1 MEGEKNKLEN
11 LLHNNLMKKRDR
23 VLHDLQEVS
32 VADRRHK
39 LEQYQTELEQED
51 EKLANFKEQTKGS
64 WAVQSGQTKF
74 KSEVVQTLLDYC
86 IFLIKYSRKI
96 EKVQYVKCCH
106 ID

>member
-51 EKLANFKEQTKGS
+51 EKLTNFKEQTKGR
-64 WAVQSGQTKF
+64 WAAQSQAKQN
-74 KSEVVQTLLDYC
+74 VN
-86 IFLIKYSRKI
+86 
-96 EKVQYVKCCH
+96 VKLCRHCW
-106 ID
+106 IMLSQ

>member
-51 EKLANFKEQTKGS
+51 EKLTNFKEQTKGR
-64 WAVQSGQTKF
+64 WAAQSQAKQNLNGK
-74 KSEVVQTLLDYC
+74 LCRHYWIMLW
-86 IFLIKYSRKI
+86 
-96 EKVQYVKCCH
+96 
-106 ID
+106 

>member
-51 EKLANFKEQTKGS
+51 EKLTNFKEQTKGR
-64 WAVQSGQTKF
+64 WAAQRQAKQNLNVK
-74 KSEVVQTLLDYC
+74 LCRHY
-86 IFLIKYSRKI
+86 KI
-96 EKVQYVKCCH
+96 MLW
-106 ID
+106 

>member
-51 EKLANFKEQTKGS
+51 EKLTNFKEQTKGR
-64 WAVQSGQTKF
+64 WAAQSQAKQNLNVNLCRHCWIML
-74 KSEVVQTLLDYC
+74 SQ
-86 IFLIKYSRKI
+86 
-96 EKVQYVKCCH
+96 
-106 ID
+106 